1 VPTVSVSSPTVERAG
16 MYVSPA
22 VRTIRDDPVEGES
35 VTLLL
40 EVADRAA
47 TDEVA
52 AAVETAGATVE
63 EELQFRTLKATV
75 AHERVGA
82 VCEVDGIDHVETGNT
97 LGIDPGGA
105 EGAGEDVR
113 PDG

>member
-1 VPTVSVSSPTVERAG
+1 

-22 VRTIRDDPVEGES
+22 VRTIRDDPIEGES
-35 VTLLL
+35 VTLLV
-40 EVADRAA
+40 EVADDAA
-47 TDEVA
+47 IEDVA
-52 AAVETAGATVE
+52 AAVEAAGGTVD

-82 VCEVDGIDHVETGNT
+82 VCAVEGIDHVETGNT
-97 LGIDPGGA
+97 LGIDTDGA

-113 PDG
+113 PGD

>member
-1 VPTVSVSSPTVERAG
+1 
-16 MYVSPA
+16 MYLSPA

-40 EVADRAA
+40 EVADDAA
-47 TDEVA
+47 IDEVA
-52 AAVETAGATVE
+52 AALEAAGATVE
-63 EELQFRTLKATV
+63 EELQFRTLQATV

-82 VCEVDGIDHVETGNT
+82 VCEADGIAHVETGNT
-97 LGIDPGGA
+97 LGLDPDEA

-113 PDG
+113 PGG

>member
-1 VPTVSVSSPTVERAG
+1 

-40 EVADRAA
+40 ELDGDAA
-47 TDEVA
+47 VDDVA
-52 AAVETAGATVE
+52 AAVEAAGATVK
-63 EELQFRTLKATV
+63 EELQFRTLKTTV

-82 VCEVDGIDHVETGNT
+82 VCEVDGIDHVETGNA
-97 LGIDPGGA
+97 LGIDPDGA

>member
-1 VPTVSVSSPTVERAG
+1 

-40 EVADRAA
+40 EVADEA
-47 TDEVA
+47 TVDDVA
-52 AAVETAGATVE
+52 AAAEAAGATVE
-63 EELQFRTLKATV
+63 AELRFRTLETTV
-75 AHERVGA
+75 AHEQVGA
-82 VCEVDGIDHVETGNT
+82 VCEVDGIDHVETGNA
-97 LGIDPGGA
+97 LGIDPDGA

-113 PDG
+113 PSE

>member
-1 VPTVSVSSPTVERAG
+1 
-16 MYVSPA
+16 MYLSPA
-22 VRTIRDDPVEGES
+22 VRTIRDGPVEGES

-40 EVADRAA
+40 EVADDAT

-52 AAVETAGATVE
+52 AAAEAAGGTVE
-63 EELQFRTLKATV
+63 AELQFRTLKATV
-75 AHERVGA
+75 PHERVGA
-82 VCEVDGIDHVETGNT
+82 VCEVDGVAHIETGNT
-97 LGIDPGGA
+97 LGIDPDGA

>member
-1 VPTVSVSSPTVERAG
+1 

-35 VTLLL
+35 VVLLL
-40 EVADRAA
+40 EVADDAA
-47 TDEVA
+47 IDDVA
-52 AAVETAGATVE
+52 AAVADAGATVE
-63 EELQFRTLKATV
+63 DELEFRTLKVSV

-97 LGIDPGGA
+97 LGIDPDGA
-105 EGAGEDVR
+105 GEDVRPESAGEDVR

>member
-1 VPTVSVSSPTVERAG
+1 VVGTASVSTVTDQRAG

-35 VTLLL
+35 VALLL
-40 EVADRAA
+40 EVADEASL
-47 TDEVA
+47 DDVA
-52 AAVETAGATVE
+52 AAVEAAGATVE
-63 EELQFRTLKATV
+63 DELEFRTLKVSAP
-75 AHERVGA
+75 HERVGA

-97 LGIDPGGA
+97 LGIDPD
-105 EGAGEDVR
+105 GAGEDVR

>member
-1 VPTVSVSSPTVERAG
+1 

-22 VRTIRDDPVEGES
+22 VRTIRDDPVPGES

-40 EVADRAA
+40 EVADDAA
-47 TDEVA
+47 VDDVA
-52 AAVETAGATVE
+52 AAAEAAGATVE
-63 EELQFRTLKATV
+63 EQLQFRTLETTV

-82 VCEVDGIDHVETGNT
+82 VCAVEGIDHVETGNT
-97 LGIDPGGA
+97 LGIDPEGA

>member
-1 VPTVSVSSPTVERAG
+1 

-40 EVADRAA
+40 EVADDAT

-52 AAVETAGATVE
+52 AAVEAAGGTVE
-63 EELQFRTLKATV
+63 EELRFRTLRATV

-82 VCEVDGIDHVETGNT
+82 VCEVGGVDHVETGNT
-97 LGIDPGGA
+97 LGLDPDEA

-113 PDG
+113 PGG

>member
-1 VPTVSVSSPTVERAG
+1 

-40 EVADRAA
+40 EVADDAA
-47 TDEVA
+47 VDDVA
-52 AAVETAGATVE
+52 AAAEAAGATVE
-63 EELQFRTLKATV
+63 EELQFRTLETTV
-75 AHERVGA
+75 GHERVGA
-82 VCEVDGIDHVETGNT
+82 VCAVEGIAHVETGNT
-97 LGIDPGGA
+97 LGIDPDGA